1 MIENLVSIIMPSYN
15 TEKYI
20 FESIESV
27 IAQTYKNW
35 ELLIIDDCSEDLT
48 IQIIQKYLKVYPN
61 IFLIQLEKNS
71 GAAVSRNKGIEK
83 ANGEYIA
90 FLDSDDLWEENK
102 LEIQINFMKENNCA
116 FSFTE
121 YMEIDEMGNDF

>member
-20 FESIESV
+20 SESIESV

-61 IFLIQLEKNS
+61 IFLIQLEKI
-71 GAAVSRNKGIEK
+71 VVQQ
-83 ANGEYIA
+83 YQ
-90 FLDSDDLWEENK
+90 
-102 LEIQINFMKENNCA
+102 EIKE
-116 FSFTE
+116 
-121 YMEIDEMGNDF
+121 

>member
-1 MIENLVSIIMPSYN
+1 MIEGLVSIIMPSFN

-20 FESIESV
+20 SSSIESV
-27 IAQTYKNW
+27 ITQTYKNW
-35 ELLIIDDCSEDLT
+35 ELFIIDDCSKDLT
-48 IQIIQKYLKVYPN
+48 IQTIQKYLKAYPN

-90 FLDSDDLWEENK
+90 FLDSDD
-102 LEIQINFMKENNCA
+102 
-116 FSFTE
+116 
-121 YMEIDEMGNDF
+121 